1 MEMIFEDGDVMDDFE
16 YDDDVDD
23 EDDDNITPWATSTD
37 VSVKG
42 RDGEDAE
49 AIQSRFCWTGY
60 LG

>member
-1 MEMIFEDGDVMDDFE
+1 MIFEDGDVMDDDDDVE

-23 EDDDNITPWATSTD
+23 EDDIVPWATSTD

-49 AIQSRFCWTGY
+49 AIQSRFC
-60 LG
+60 